1 MAASHIDRRSAKRS
15 TNRRNQKQNFSG
27 SGCGWLVCIGRR
39 NKMSNRYRI
48 TIETLGSRTSQGEDE
63 ASLQFCTDNHD
74 NLLEIV
80 EAIRSKRLLD
90 KDKSAS
96 LAIGL
101 KLFSEIIREMRKDQ
115 MFAPLV
121 LPIRNFIE
129 QLKRI
134 KVGDRPSKS

>member
-1 MAASHIDRRSAKRS
+1 
-15 TNRRNQKQNFSG
+15 
-27 SGCGWLVCIGRR
+27 
-39 NKMSNRYRI
+39 MSYRYRI
-48 TIETLGSRTSQGEDE
+48 TIETLGSRTSQGEE
-63 ASLQFCTDNHD
+63 EESLQFCTDNHD
-74 NLLEIV
+74 DLLEIV
-80 EAIRSKRLLD
+80 EAIRSKRPLD

>member
-1 MAASHIDRRSAKRS
+1 MRQVCSSAP
-15 TNRRNQKQNFSG
+15 T
-27 SGCGWLVCIGRR
+27 
-39 NKMSNRYRI
+39 I
-48 TIETLGSRTSQGEDE
+48 TTTC
-63 ASLQFCTDNHD
+63 F
-74 NLLEIV
+74 EIV

-101 KLFSEIIREMRKDQ
+101 KLFSEVILEMRKDQ

-129 QLKRI
+129 QLKRV
-134 KVGDRPSKS
+134 KVEDRAGRPPRVLMPN

>member
-1 MAASHIDRRSAKRS
+1 MASHNHLKALR
-15 TNRRNQKQNFSG
+15 TFSREQLWPHCLHRQEEQT
-27 SGCGWLVCIGRR
+27 SY
-39 NKMSNRYRI
+39 RYRI
-48 TIETLGSRTSQGEDE
+48 TIETLGSRTSQDEDE

-101 KLFSEIIREMRKDQ
+101 KLFSEVILEMRKDQ

-129 QLKRI
+129 QLKRV
-134 KVGDRPSKS
+134 KVEDRAGRP

>member
-1 MAASHIDRRSAKRS
+1 
-15 TNRRNQKQNFSG
+15 
-27 SGCGWLVCIGRR
+27 
-39 NKMSNRYRI
+39 
-48 TIETLGSRTSQGEDE
+48 
-63 ASLQFCTDNHD
+63 LQFCTDNHD

-101 KLFSEIIREMRKDQ
+101 KLFSEVILEMRKDQ

-129 QLKRI
+129 QLKRV
-134 KVGDRPSKS
+134 KVEDRAGRP